1 MTNYDQALHVL
12 EAARRPGELRIHPHD
27 AVEALAQAGLLAED
41 LPDPDWGIT
50 HGATWYLP
58 GPIGDIRRMREHI
71 VIFGHDCQEKSF
83 RLVLNE
89 AEAVAIGRTILAAA
103 KHKEEAWAGG
113 RFIKTVRIDGR
124 AG

>member
-1 MTNYDQALHVL
+1 MTNYDRALAVL
-12 EAARRPGELRIHPHD
+12 EDARRPGELRIHPQD

-71 VIFGHDCQEKSF
+71 VIFGHDYNEQSF
-83 RLVLNE
+83 RLVLTEDE
-89 AEAVAIGRTILAAA
+89 ADVIAHTLLAAA
-103 KHKEEAWAGG
+103 NYKEN
-113 RFIKTVRIDGR
+113 TND
-124 AG
+124 